1 MLRLLLAASTSSG
14 RQVSKDNLDWMIMI
28 IMIMIIG
35 LWPQLL
41 LEIMIMIKA
50 HLEII
55 AKMIL
60 INVTWNENVGA
71 WLAPS
76 ACTTR
81 YWGVIPRDWNLS

>member
-14 RQVSKDNLDWMIMI
+14 RQISKDHLDWI
-28 IMIMIIG
+28 IMIIG
-35 LWPQLL
+35 LLPQLL
-41 LEIMIMIKA
+41 LEVMIMIKA